1 MRDAVNHVLS
11 VRNLITGYGKREV
24 LKGVSVDVPPGKI
37 VAVIGHNG
45 AGKSTLLRAV
55 FGLIP
60 IWDGLIMLHGELL
73 RPPKPLNLLR
83 AGVAYIPQGN
93 AVFRDLTVHENLEI
107 GGTTLSNH
115 RSLGEAIER
124 ALGFFPALRGKLGQ
138 RAGTLSGGEQQMLAL
153 SNALVLSPRLLLL
166 DEPSLGLS
174 PNLVTKSLGHIK
186 QISRHSDVAVLIVE
200 QKVRDVLTIADHVLV
215 LRNGKTSFFGS
226 ASDLS
231 DENTLREVYL

>member
-1 MRDAVNHVLS
+1 LRDAVNHVLS
-11 VRNLITGYGKREV
+11 VCNLITGYGKREV
-24 LKGVSVDVPPGKI
+24 LKGVSVDVPLGRI

-45 AGKSTLLRAV
+45 AGKSTLLRAI

-60 IWDGLIMLHGELL
+60 IWDGLVTLHGEIL
-73 RPPKPLNLLR
+73 RSPKPLNLLR

-93 AVFRDLTVHENLEI
+93 AVFRDLTVHENLEM
-107 GGTTLSNH
+107 GGTTLLNQ
-115 RSLGEAIER
+115 RLRGEAIER
-124 ALGFFPALRGKLGQ
+124 AVGFFPVLRAKLRQ

-186 QISRHSDVAVLIVE
+186 GISRHSNVAVLIVE
-200 QKVRDVLTIADHVLV
+200 QKVKDILTIADYVLV

-226 ASDLS
+226 ATDLS
-231 DENTLREVYL
+231 DENKLREVYL